1 MVPSDC
7 GSAPAIEDIGLTIP
21 SNLVVVPGIKSGG
34 IEASAGFGL
43 VDFVVGRW
51 VKAVAHAPF
60 PIGVRRR
67 LQGLHFCP
75 PQLMRFGKF
84 LDFSKQ

>member
-34 IEASAGFGL
+34 AEVSAGFGL
-43 VDFVVGRW
+43 VVMLW
-51 VKAVAHAPF
+51 VD
-60 PIGVRRR
+60 G
-67 LQGLHFCP
+67 
-75 PQLMRFGKF
+75 
-84 LDFSKQ
+84 

>member
-34 IEASAGFGL
+34 AKASAGFGL
-43 VDFVVGRW
+43 VVLLW
-51 VKAVAHAPF
+51 VDGYQPSRTRPF
-60 PIGVRRR
+60 RSV
-67 LQGLHFCP
+67 
-75 PQLMRFGKF
+75 
-84 LDFSKQ
+84 